1 MHKRIFGLE
10 TEYAIFHYQTNPLN
24 SSVLSGSE
32 IFEMINNVMDA
43 KGIKRIYEEKFYPDS
58 NSASRSIREE
68 GRRYS
73 IKKNRMFLS
82 NGGRFYLDT
91 GDHPEFAT
99 PECIDPKEALI
110 YDKAG
115 ERILEELSIA
125 CEEELEKLN
134 IGGKIYVCKN
144 NMDTRG
150 NTYGCHENY
159 LVIRRR
165 GNLNESGFF
174 KLMIKAIIPFLV
186 TRQVF
191 CGAGKIFSA
200 DTLAYQISQRADLID
215 SELSSDTTF
224 RRGIINSRDEPLC
237 QLDKYRRLHILV
249 GDSNMSEISSFIKI
263 GATGIVLQ
271 LIEEEEAYDPEI
283 ELEDPI
289 KALRE
294 ISKDPTCSCKV
305 KLNNGQKVTALQIQ
319 REYLK
324 RAQNH
329 FNRATISLNNINK
342 NILHLWEDLLSRLE
356 KNPANLR
363 QEVDWIIKKCLMDK
377 YLDRFKITPAELN
390 RWTYIIK
397 KIKGLRLEDALLFQN
412 KVDKNFDV
420 MSFLE
425 ERLSQADFIDLKKYC
440 RTAELDLKDY
450 FKSSRLYYGLL
461 ERDIK
466 YHDIRMDR
474 SIFYLLQKRG
484 FVRRL
489 NGKKLDEEINR
500 AKHYPPLNT
509 RAKIRG
515 DFIRM
520 LYDKRLAGAATW
532 DTLTI
537 YGNTTRK
544 IPLLHPFVNQSIMLE
559 DILDRDTLKKSG
571 REQSP
576 H

>member
-43 KGIKRIYEEKFYPDS
+43 EGIKRIYEEKFYPDS
-58 NSASRSIREE
+58 NSASRSTREE
-68 GRRYS
+68 RRRYS

-99 PECIDPKEALI
+99 PECIDSKEVLI

-115 ERILEELSIA
+115 ERILEELSAA
-125 CEEELEKLN
+125 CEKELERLN

-186 TRQVF
+186 TRQIF
-191 CGAGKIFSA
+191 CGAGKIFSG
-200 DTLAYQISQRADLID
+200 DTLAFQISQRADLID

-271 LIEEEEAYDPEI
+271 LIEEEEAYGPEI

-294 ISKDPTCSCKV
+294 ISKDPTCTCKV
-305 KLNNGQKVTALQIQ
+305 RLNNGQKVTALQIQ

-342 NILHLWEDLLSRLE
+342 QILHLWENLLSRLE
-356 KNPANLR
+356 KDPANLR
-363 QEVDWIIKKCLMDK
+363 QEVDWIIKKCLIDK

-397 KIKGLRLEDALLFQN
+397 KIKGLRLEGALLFQN
-412 KVDKNFDV
+412 QVDKNFDV

-425 ERLSQADFIDLKKYC
+425 ERLSQADFLDLKKYC

-450 FKSSRLYYGLL
+450 FKSSKLYYGLL

-466 YHDIRMDR
+466 YHDIRQDR

-520 LYDKRLAGAATW
+520 LYDKKLAGAATW

-537 YGNTTRK
+537 YGNTPRK
-544 IPLLHPFVNQSIMLE
+544 IPLLHPFVNQSIKLE
-559 DILDRDTLKKSG
+559 DLLDKDTLKKIG
-571 REQSP
+571 RERSP

>member
-10 TEYAIFHYQTNPLN
+10 TEYAIFHHQTNPLN

-43 KGIKRIYEEKFYPDS
+43 EGIKRIYEEKFYPDS
-58 NSASRSIREE
+58 NSASRSTREE
-68 GRRYS
+68 RRRYS

-115 ERILEELSIA
+115 ERILEELSAA
-125 CEEELEKLN
+125 CEEELERLN

-186 TRQVF
+186 TRQIF
-191 CGAGKIFSA
+191 CGAGKVFSS
-200 DTLAYQISQRADLID
+200 DTLAFQISQRADLID

-271 LIEEEEAYDPEI
+271 LIEEEEAYNPEI

-294 ISKDPTCSCKV
+294 ISKDPTCTCKV
-305 KLNNGQKVTALQIQ
+305 RLNNGQKVTALQIQ

-342 NILHLWEDLLSRLE
+342 HILHLWENLLSRLE
-356 KNPANLR
+356 KDPANLR
-363 QEVDWIIKKCLMDK
+363 QEVDWAIKKSLIDK

-412 KVDKNFDV
+412 QVDKNFDV

-425 ERLSQADFIDLKKYC
+425 ERLSQADFLDLKKYC

-450 FKSSRLYYGLL
+450 FKSSKLYYGLL

-466 YHDIRMDR
+466 YHDIRQDR

-520 LYDKRLAGAATW
+520 LYDKKLAGAATW

-544 IPLLHPFVNQSIMLE
+544 IPLLHPFVNQSIKLE
-559 DILDRDTLKKSG
+559 DLLDKDTLKKIG

>member
-1 MHKRIFGLE
+1 
-10 TEYAIFHYQTNPLN
+10 
-24 SSVLSGSE
+24 
-32 IFEMINNVMDA
+32 MINNVMDA
-43 KGIKRIYEEKFYPDS
+43 EGIKRIYEEKFYPDS
-58 NSASRSIREE
+58 NSASRSTREE
-68 GRRYS
+68 RRRYS

-99 PECIDPKEALI
+99 PECIDSKEVLI

-115 ERILEELSIA
+115 ERILEELSAA
-125 CEEELEKLN
+125 CEKELERLN

-186 TRQVF
+186 TRQIF
-191 CGAGKIFSA
+191 CGAGKIFSG
-200 DTLAYQISQRADLID
+200 DTLAFQISQRADLID

-271 LIEEEEAYDPEI
+271 LIEEEEAYGPEI

-294 ISKDPTCSCKV
+294 ISKDPTCTCKV
-305 KLNNGQKVTALQIQ
+305 RLNNGQKVTALQIQ

-342 NILHLWEDLLSRLE
+342 QILHLWENLLSRLE
-356 KNPANLR
+356 KDPANLR
-363 QEVDWIIKKCLMDK
+363 QEVDWIIKKCLIDK

-397 KIKGLRLEDALLFQN
+397 KIKGLRLEGALLFQN
-412 KVDKNFDV
+412 QVDKNFDV

-425 ERLSQADFIDLKKYC
+425 ERLSQADFLDLKKYC

-450 FKSSRLYYGLL
+450 FKSSKLYYGLL

-466 YHDIRMDR
+466 YHDIRQDR

-520 LYDKRLAGAATW
+520 LYDKKLAGAATW

-537 YGNTTRK
+537 YGNTPRK
-544 IPLLHPFVNQSIMLE
+544 IPLLHPFVNQSIKLE
-559 DILDRDTLKKSG
+559 DLLDKDTLKKIG
-571 REQSP
+571 RERSP

>member
-10 TEYAIFHYQTNPLN
+10 TEYAIFHHQKNPLN

-43 KGIKRIYEEKFYPDS
+43 EGIKRIYEEKFYPDS
-58 NSASRSIREE
+58 NSASRSSREE
-68 GRRYS
+68 RRRYS

-99 PECIDPKEALI
+99 PECIDPKEVLI

-115 ERILEELSIA
+115 ERILEELSAA
-125 CEEELEKLN
+125 CEKELERLN

-186 TRQVF
+186 TRQIF

-200 DTLAYQISQRADLID
+200 DTLAFQISQRADLID

-271 LIEEEEAYDPEI
+271 LIEEEEAYGPEI

-294 ISKDPTCSCKV
+294 ISKDPTCTCKV
-305 KLNNGQKVTALQIQ
+305 RLNNGQKVTALQIQ

-342 NILHLWEDLLSRLE
+342 HILHLWENLLSRLE
-356 KNPANLR
+356 KDPANLR
-363 QEVDWIIKKCLMDK
+363 QEVDWTIKKSLIDK

-397 KIKGLRLEDALLFQN
+397 KIKGLRLEGALLFQN
-412 KVDKNFDV
+412 QVDKNFDV

-425 ERLSQADFIDLKKYC
+425 ERLSQADFLDLKKYC

-450 FKSSRLYYGLL
+450 FKSSKLYYGLL

-466 YHDIRMDR
+466 YHDIRQDR

-520 LYDKRLAGAATW
+520 LYDKKLAGAATW

-544 IPLLHPFVNQSIMLE
+544 IPLLHPFVNQSIKLE
-559 DILDRDTLKKSG
+559 DLLDKDTLKKIG
-571 REQSP
+571 RERSP

>member
-10 TEYAIFHYQTNPLN
+10 TEYAIFHYQKNPLN

-32 IFEMINNVMDA
+32 IFEMINNLMDE
-43 KGIKRIYEEKFYPDS
+43 KGIKRIYEEKFYPDH
-58 NSASRSIREE
+58 NSAIRGTREE

-99 PECIDPKEALI
+99 PECIDPKEALV

-125 CEEELEKLN
+125 CEEELERLN

-144 NMDTRG
+144 NIDTRG

-174 KLMIKAIIPFLV
+174 KYMIKAIIPFLI
-186 TRQVF
+186 TRQIF
-191 CGAGKIFSA
+191 CGSGKIFSG
-200 DTLAYQISQRADLID
+200 DKLAFQISQRADLID

-237 QLDKYRRLHILV
+237 QLDKFRRLHILV

-263 GATGIVLQ
+263 GTTGIVLQ
-271 LIEEEEAYDPEI
+271 LIEEEDAFEPEI

-294 ISKDPTCSCKV
+294 ISKDPTCNHKV
-305 KLNNGQKVTALQIQ
+305 RLNNGQRVTAIQIQ
-319 REYLK
+319 QEYLK
-324 RAQNH
+324 RAQKY
-329 FNRATISLNNINK
+329 FNQVTNSFNENNK
-342 NILHLWEDLLSRLE
+342 QILHLWENLLSRLE
-356 KNPANLR
+356 KDPINLR
-363 QEVDWIIKKCLMDK
+363 REVDWIIKKRLIDN
-377 YLDRFKITPAELN
+377 YLTRFDIPVHELN
-390 RWTYIIK
+390 KWTTIIK
-397 KIKGLRLEDALLFQN
+397 KIKSLRLEDTLFFQN
-412 KVDKNFDV
+412 KIDKNFDV

-425 ERLSQADFIDLKKYC
+425 ERLSQADFLQLKKYC
-440 RTAELDLKDY
+440 RIAELDLKDY
-450 FKSSRLYYGLL
+450 FKASKLYYGLL

-466 YHDIRMDR
+466 YHDIRQDR
-474 SIFYLLQKRG
+474 SIFYLLQKNG
-484 FVRRL
+484 FVRRF
-489 NGKKLDEEINR
+489 NGKELDEEITSAQR
-500 AKHYPPLNT
+500 HPPLNT

-515 DFIRM
+515 DFIQM
-520 LYDKRLAGAATW
+520 LYDRGLSGAATW
-532 DTLTI
+532 DTLTL

-544 IPLLHPFVNQSIMLE
+544 IPLLHPFVNQSIKLE
-559 DILDRDTLKKSG
+559 DLLDTDTIRKTE
-571 REQSP
+571 RER
-576 H
+576 